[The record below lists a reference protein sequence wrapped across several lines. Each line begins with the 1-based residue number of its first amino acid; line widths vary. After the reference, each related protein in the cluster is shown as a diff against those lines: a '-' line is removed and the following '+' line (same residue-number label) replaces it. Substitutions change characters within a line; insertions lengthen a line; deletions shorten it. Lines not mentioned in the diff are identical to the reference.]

1 MFIDKFAQAALLI
14 LVMGILSVWAQNVA
28 EDKVHTFELAAVFD
42 HSTEPPT
49 SQYARNVACVD
60 LVTLTMRCRMANGII
75 YGERYGVNWDILQV
89 VGSQTRMVEIGK
101 FELDDFFEVPHIEP
115 WAKLNPGE
123 QRSLHFDASGSDGE
137 HGLNGDGSKQDLPP
151 RREGGANKP
160 VKYQVSSRIVRPDG
174 TVLDDDYTPSVQ
186 INRGYVYAVRV
197 FDQKHDQ
204 YLLLRIDEL
213 ERGKRAVIS
222 IKRIEGPSR

>member
-1 MFIDKFAQAALLI
+1 MSIDKFAKASFLI
-14 LVMGILSVWAQNVA
+14 LVIGLLNVWAQKVA
-28 EDKVHTFELAAVFD
+28 EDNVHTFKLAAVFD

-49 SQYARNVACVD
+49 SQYGRNVACVD

-89 VGSQTRMVEIGK
+89 VGPQTRMIEIGK
-101 FELDDFFEVPHIEP
+101 FELDDVFEIPHIEP
-115 WAKLNPGE
+115 WARLNPGE
-123 QRSLHFDASGSDGE
+123 LRSLHFNASGSDGE
-137 HGLNGDGSKQDLPP
+137 HGLNGDGSKQELP

-174 TVLDDDYTPSVQ
+174 TVLDDDYKPSVQ

-197 FDQKHDQ
+197 FDQENDQ

-213 ERGKRAVIS
+213 ERGKRAIIS
-222 IKRIEGPSR
+222 IKRVEGPSR